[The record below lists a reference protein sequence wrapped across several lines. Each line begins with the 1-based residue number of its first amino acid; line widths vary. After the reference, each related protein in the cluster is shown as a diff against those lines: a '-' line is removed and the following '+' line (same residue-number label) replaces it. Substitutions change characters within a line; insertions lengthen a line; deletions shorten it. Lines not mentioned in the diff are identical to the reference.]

1 MSRLFVRLVD
11 GASTGTLALILV
23 CLAGVLEAA
32 FAGANSIRPST
43 APAPLIGLGLP
54 AAAGAAAVVFY
65 VRRFL
70 RKG

>member
-1 MSRLFVRLVD
+1 MLRLFLRLLD
-11 GASTGTLALILV
+11 GTFITTLALVLV
-23 CLAGVLEAA
+23 SLASAFEAA

-65 VRRFL
+65 IRRFL
-70 RKG
+70 QKD